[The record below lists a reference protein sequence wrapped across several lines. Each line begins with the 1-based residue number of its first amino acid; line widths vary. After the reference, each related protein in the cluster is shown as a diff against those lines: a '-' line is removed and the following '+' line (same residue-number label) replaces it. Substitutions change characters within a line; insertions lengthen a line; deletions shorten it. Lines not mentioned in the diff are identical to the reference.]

1 MIFKNIAC
9 VFLFLPVIQP
19 SHAVPSLLSLKP
31 ILFKYHLFY
40 KSVQFFSLIVLL
52 CLICQ
57 QTSASEK
64 GNLNLIVDKA
74 NARLYLNGENKGVLD
89 VDNRTQLQLPE
100 GYYRVFI
107 ERPIKNSVYS
117 YQASR
122 EVMIKPGDSLV
133 LNIELQKTLSPA
145 WKQHFQTILIRNKN
159 NKQHFPV
166 LNHIEMLEIPSGE
179 FMMGSHDVMF
189 AKPAHPVRVAAFKL
203 SKNEI
208 TYELYDLF
216 VQQTGYDIPMDSWGR
231 ANQPVTNVSWY
242 DAQLF
247 IKWLNTVTTPE
258 KPYRLPTEAEW
269 EYAARAGTQTP
280 YWWGNHKGR
289 NRANCS
295 DCANPWYRQT
305 VPVGTFSANPFGL
318 NDTSGNV
325 YEWTQDC
332 WNSHFEQA
340 PQDGS
345 ARLSGYCKYRVIRG
359 GCWYF
364 NHEEIA
370 SASRTWNTATKRDS
384 TIGFRLAQ
392 DY

>member
-1 MIFKNIAC
+1 MIFRNIAC
-9 VFLFLPVIQP
+9 VLLFLPVIEPQ
-19 SHAVPSLLSLKP
+19 HAVPSLKS
-31 ILFKYHLFY
+31 ILFKGHLFH
-40 KSVQFFSLIVLL
+40 KSVQFFSVLVLL
-52 CLICQ
+52 CLNCQ
-57 QTSASEK
+57 QTIASETASEK
-64 GNLNLIVDKA
+64 GNLNLVADKA
-74 NARLYLNGENKGVLD
+74 NARLYLNVE
-89 VDNRTQLQLPE
+89 DNHP
-100 GYYRVFI
+100 
-107 ERPIKNSVYS
+107 
-117 YQASR
+117 
-122 EVMIKPGDSLV
+122 M
-133 LNIELQKTLSPA
+133 
-145 WKQHFQTILIRNKN
+145 
-159 NKQHFPV
+159 

-189 AKPAHPVRVAAFKL
+189 AKPVHQVRVAAFKL

-231 ANQPVTNVSWY
+231 GDQPVTNVSWY

-247 IKWLNTVTTPE
+247 IKWLNNITTPE

-305 VPVGTFSANPFGL
+305 VPVGSFAANPFGL

-332 WNSHFEQA
+332 WSSHFEQA

-345 ARLSGYCKYRVIRG
+345 ASLSGYCKYRVIRG

>member
-1 MIFKNIAC
+1 MNAKSSAEFNEQTNNLYMNLQNIAY
-9 VFLFLPVIQP
+9 VPGPLHTVALLLPLKTI
-19 SHAVPSLLSLKP
+19 LSKCR
-31 ILFKYHLFY
+31 FFHQ
-40 KSVQFFSLIVLL
+40 SVQFFSVIMLL
-52 CLICQ
+52 CLSCQ
-57 QTSASEK
+57 QTIAAEK
-64 GNLNLIVDKA
+64 A
-74 NARLYLNGENKGVLD
+74 
-89 VDNRTQLQLPE
+89 
-100 GYYRVFI
+100 
-107 ERPIKNSVYS
+107 
-117 YQASR
+117 
-122 EVMIKPGDSLV
+122 
-133 LNIELQKTLSPA
+133 
-145 WKQHFQTILIRNKN
+145 KQHHPL
-159 NKQHFPV
+159 
-166 LNHIEMLEIPSGE
+166 LNRIQMLEIPSGE

-189 AKPAHPVRVAAFKL
+189 AKPVHPVRVAAFKL
-203 SKNEI
+203 AKNEI

-216 VQQTGYDIPMDSWGR
+216 VLQTGYDIPVDSWGR
-231 ANQPVTNVSWY
+231 GHQPVTNVSWY
-242 DAQLF
+242 DVQLF
-247 IKWLNTVTTPE
+247 IKWLNSAAMPE

-269 EYAARAGTQTP
+269 EYAARAGTQTA
-280 YWWGNHKGR
+280 YWWGSHKGY

-305 VPVGTFSANPFGL
+305 VPVGTFAANLFGL

-345 ARLSGYCKYRVIRG
+345 ARLSDYCKYRVIRG

-364 NHEEIA
+364 DHKEMT